1 MSIQTIKQLQET
13 VGELTAK
20 VEELSTKP
28 KTVVT
33 SEPVKSD
40 DKVVATRAASYYL
53 AKQVSGKEDI
63 KGFDDVKGI
72 IATRAINPA
81 DLPNWLAEQFTND
94 LVERMTLLANVEK
107 LFKHYTIPA
116 NAESL
121 SVAQKK
127 DKIRAYLIAP
137 STDAINSA
145 IQSAKVTF
153 QAKRLVALT
162 TSSDQAS
169 DETIVALVDILKQD
183 IAEALVYA
191 MENAIING
199 DTSTGDDNI
208 NGSTIGNDINDQT
221 KVFNGL
227 RKITELRNATTT
239 SKVDFGGNVTYANFL
254 AMRKLMGKEGIN
266 QSDLVYI
273 VSPST
278 YHNMLQPGAFPEMLT
293 VEKFGPNATI
303 VKGHIGYINMI
314 PVIVTEL
321 IPETLDANGKEA
333 GDTKTVALLVNT
345 TYFATASRGNA
356 GYEKDRNIVS
366 AVNLFTGYR
375 DVDFK
380 ELSGG
385 LDIVSSVVGHNI
397 AV

>member
-1 MSIQTIKQLQET
+1 MSIQTIKELQASVASLKET
-13 VGELTAK
+13 VA
-20 VEELSTKP
+20 ELSVNP

-33 SEPVKSD
+33 TSTPVD
-40 DKVVATRAASYYL
+40 DSIVATRAASYYL
-53 AKQVSGKEDI
+53 AKQVSGKDTFA
-63 KGFDDVKGI
+63 GFGDVEEI

-94 LVERMTLLANVEK
+94 LIERMTLLGNIEK
-107 LFKHYTIPA
+107 LFTHYTIPA
-116 NAESL
+116 NVESL

-145 IQSAKVTF
+145 IQSAKITF

-169 DETIVALVDILKQD
+169 DETIVALLNILKQD
-183 IAEALVYA
+183 IAAALVYA
-191 MENAIING
+191 MENAILNG
-199 DTSTGDDNI
+199 DVATDATNI
-208 NGSTIGNDINDQT
+208 NGAVVAGNINDQT
-221 KVFNGL
+221 KVFSGI
-227 RKITELRNATTT
+227 RKITELRNGTTT
-239 SKVDFGGNVTYANFL
+239 SKVDFGGNVNYANFL
-254 AMRKLMGKEGIN
+254 AMRKLMGKEGIA
-266 QSDLVYI
+266 QGDLAYV

-303 VKGHIGYINMI
+303 AKGHIGFINMI

-321 IPETLDANGKEA
+321 LPETLDADGKEA
-333 GDTKTVALLVNT
+333 ADTKTVVLLVNT

-356 GYEKDRNIVS
+356 GYERDRNIVS
-366 AVNLFTGYR
+366 AVNLFTGFR